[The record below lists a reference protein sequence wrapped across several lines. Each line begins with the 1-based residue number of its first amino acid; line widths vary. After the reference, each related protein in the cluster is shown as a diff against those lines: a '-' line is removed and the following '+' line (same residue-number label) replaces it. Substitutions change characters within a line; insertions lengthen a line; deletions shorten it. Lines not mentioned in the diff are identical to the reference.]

1 MDVKERERERLQKHL
16 QYCHRHHHHHQ
27 RIPNIDIECVNVP
40 RQKVFPLFGA
50 QLRYVSIVFS
60 RILIFVLGDQ
70 LNLSPVIWF
79 LLIVSWLTYSRI
91 PIIKDSFDF
100 IFRFLFN
107 FGFDDYIVT
116 DLNCLE
122 HYTNI
127 IFYHL
132 DTIPFCNRIFAQRK
146 SSKSIQAGLH
156 KIIFCRTDSSTVNPS
171 VR

>member
-1 MDVKERERERLQKHL
+1 
-16 QYCHRHHHHHQ
+16 HHHHHQ

-50 QLRYVSIVFS
+50 QL
-60 RILIFVLGDQ
+60 
-70 LNLSPVIWF
+70 
-79 LLIVSWLTYSRI
+79 
-91 PIIKDSFDF
+91 
-100 IFRFLFN
+100 RFLFN

-171 VR
+171 VRNSRIVSIR